1 MSRRTISQ
9 ALQIAGLGEEAV
21 AFLKPTA
28 AERPADV
35 SPSEVDVPAETEAV
49 KRRPEPGTRP
59 PGRPSDTQP
68 NVPPPGLVSMTFR
81 LPGHLPDELIRV
93 SAARKV
99 RRAKP
104 WSQQEIVAEA
114 LAQWFKR
121 NGD

>member
-28 AERPADV
+28 VERPAEA
-35 SPSEVDVPAETEAV
+35 SPLEVDVPAEIEAV
-49 KRRPEPGTRP
+49 KRRPEPAPRP
-59 PGRPSDTQP
+59 PPPRAATQP

-114 LAQWFKR
+114 LAQWFRR

>member
-1 MSRRTISQ
+1 
-9 ALQIAGLGEEAV
+9 
-21 AFLKPTA
+21 
-28 AERPADV
+28 
-35 SPSEVDVPAETEAV
+35 
-49 KRRPEPGTRP
+49 
-59 PGRPSDTQP
+59 
-68 NVPPPGLVSMTFR
+68 MTFR

-114 LAQWFKR
+114 LAQWFRR

>member
-9 ALQIAGLGEEAV
+9 ALQIAGFGEEAV

-28 AERPADV
+28 VERPTEA
-35 SPSEVDVPAETEAV
+35 SPSEVDVPAGMAAV
-49 KRRPEPGTRP
+49 KRRPEPALRP
-59 PGRPSDTQP
+59 PRPRAATQP
-68 NVPPPGLVSMTFR
+68 AIPPPGLVSMTFR
-81 LPGHLPDELIRV
+81 LPDHIPDELIRV

-121 NGD
+121 NGG